1 MKLPVSSKYISL
13 LATALVLIAL
23 YTVGCVSF
31 PNFGSLR
38 VAVNLRGR

>member
-1 MKLPVSSKYISL
+1 MARGEKKHDLASL

-38 VAVNLRGR
+38 WQ